1 MIIIP
6 SSLSHVVVKI
16 EDLFAW
22 ETKET
27 LPDHH
32 YHQHS
37 LSSLNLSISCKG
49 LVWWSLSL
57 DDGSSNTSFVGRF
70 SFEFFLLSFLE
81 NLRGKQAG
89 HDYKTEERKKMAWL
103 KIDENIVCMHQS
115 LRTSSSPCSSHQT
128 PSCDAW
134 SSSTGNMSHPLLS
147 LLSPL
152 FSSSS

>member
-1 MIIIP
+1 MLLSRLRICLHERQKKPCLIII
-6 SSLSHVVVKI
+6 I
-16 EDLFAW
+16 INI
-22 ETKET
+22 
-27 LPDHH
+27 
-32 YHQHS
+32 HS
-37 LSSLNLSISCKG
+37 LPWISASFAKG
-49 LVWWSLSL
+49 LFWWSLSL

-147 LLSPL
+147 LLSLL